1 MYLTKL
7 KEIKEQKRLTNA
19 EIAKLSNV
27 PLPTITRIFNGQ
39 TPNPTFETFSSIA
52 IALGS
57 SLDEI
62 AGLKSAEDTTIA
74 APIVST
80 LDSYSELLKEKDER
94 INELKEEVK
103 AAKKVK
109 LRFFIALACVV
120 GFVLLFLAVD
130 ILNGNFGYFRY

>member
-103 AAKKVK
+103 AAKKEK